1 MRRALG
7 RGLSQLFAEQFE
19 TAMTEVSVEA
29 ISANARQ
36 PRKHFDEETLAEL
49 AESIRVHGILQPLLV
64 RPVTEGQFEL
74 IAGERRLRAAKLAKL
89 TTVPVIVRSS
99 ASQSS
104 LELALIENVQREDIS
119 AIECGLAYRQL
130 IEEFG
135 MTQEEVAARVGKSRA
150 AVANAIRLL
159 KLPEEA
165 QDAVLAGA
173 ISEGHARAL
182 LALPDDARI
191 LEVLERI
198 LTDQLT
204 VRDVERLAN
213 PQREIKTPGARPK
226 SPATRGDTVLEDA
239 LREFFQT
246 PVALRRTR
254 NGGKL
259 TLDFYSEDD
268 LGRILDRLGI
278 RL

>member
-1 MRRALG
+1 
-7 RGLSQLFAEQFE
+7 
-19 TAMTEVSVEA
+19 MTEVSVAA

-36 PRKHFDEETLAEL
+36 PRKHFDEDTLSEL

-74 IAGERRLRAAKLAKL
+74 IAGERRLRAAKRAGL

-182 LALPDDARI
+182 LALPDDGRI
-191 LEVLERI
+191 LEMLERI
-198 LTDQLT
+198 LTDHLT

-213 PQREIKTPGARPK
+213 PQRESKPGGTVAKP
-226 SPATRGDTVLEDA
+226 SPARGDTVLEDA

-254 NGGKL
+254 HGGKL
-259 TLDFYSEDD
+259 TLNFYSEDD